1 MAERKT
7 VPVPIRRVHA
17 GASGGMAVS
26 SARSQKELSVGG
38 LSFIEQASPLYSHKG
53 RLSGETPDTPVLDS
67 RRSEIYSQS
76 KCQNPVMAEQSRGQ
90 ESARKSKSQ
99 PPVCCRLSAASYQRC
114 CTKRSSA
121 PGLLHDDAGAALHRE
136 QPQPNR
142 YESPCVECH

>member
-1 MAERKT
+1 MNTIPTLEEEWGKILNDNDDMETDVINLIELNFNKAILSSMEPQEVAT
-7 VPVPIRRVHA
+7 MLA
-17 GASGGMAVS
+17 G
-26 SARSQKELSVGG
+26 KLSMEF
-38 LSFIEQASPLYSHKG
+38 S
-53 RLSGETPDTPVLDS
+53 D
-67 RRSEIYSQS
+67 
-76 KCQNPVMAEQSRGQ
+76 CQ
-90 ESARKSKSQ
+90 ESARKSKAQ